1 MSIRVKHV
9 YTCITCIDLDLC
21 RWWRSTWILN
31 MGKERGVAATPISE
45 RKLAWGIGHGHQRL
59 SSRALTLNNNTT
71 SAKTRARAA
80 KTRSIHLYKLSIR
93 NTGVDLDLARST
105 IWKTLRYV
113 INISPKCLSSCAFS
127 HLSTTLV
134 TASAAIL
141 SKAVMWAENS
151 VFGFSGE

>member
-1 MSIRVKHV
+1 MSVRVKHV
-9 YTCITCIDLDLC
+9 STCITCIDLC

-45 RKLAWGIGHGHQRL
+45 RKLAWGIGHGHHQRL
-59 SSRALTLNNNTT
+59 SSRALTLNNCTT

-80 KTRSIHLYKLSIR
+80 KTLHLYKLSIR

-141 SKAVMWAENS
+141 SNAVMWAENS